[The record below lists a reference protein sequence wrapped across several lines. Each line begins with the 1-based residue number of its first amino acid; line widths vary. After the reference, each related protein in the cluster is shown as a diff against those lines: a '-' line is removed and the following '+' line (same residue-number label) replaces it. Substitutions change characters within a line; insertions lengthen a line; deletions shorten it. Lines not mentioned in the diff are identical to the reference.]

1 MRFLKTYSEFVN
13 EGKLNEEAPDTLEN
27 DKPDNYEDAGVLDWI
42 QKTLGAKS
50 LKDVCALDE
59 DEPTHPK
66 AQKSIIDG
74 VTDWEQNK
82 DFTAGSDKWEYSKK
96 YNVICKSSDG
106 YNVLYCL
113 VKDLNKLS
121 ILK

>member
-1 MRFLKTYSEFVN
+1 MKYIKTFAQFVN
-13 EGKLNEEAPDTLEN
+13 EGKLNEKAPHTLEN
-27 DKPDNYEDAGVLDWI
+27 DDPDNYEDDGVLDWI

-50 LKDVCALDE
+50 LKDVCGLDQ

-66 AQKSIIDG
+66 AQKAIMDV

-82 DFTAGSDKWEYSKK
+82 DFTEGSDTYYYSKK

-106 YNVLYCL
+106 YNVYFCL